1 MEHDAERQQ
10 LRWEPVGRQGPQL
23 PLFADA
29 AERVRHPEFAG
40 LEFIH
45 VRAKRIINQVPA
57 ASRVPFRYT
66 INVYRGCSHA
76 CVYCFARPTH
86 EYLNLDAGRD
96 FERVIVVKV
105 NAADAL
111 RTEIHPRRWS
121 GEHIAMG
128 TNTDPYQRAEGRYRL
143 TRGVLE
149 VLTEHANP
157 FSILT
162 KSSLVLRDLDLIRDA
177 HERTDVAIN
186 FSIGTLDDAVWRA
199 TEPGTPHPTSRV
211 EAVAALHEA
220 GIGAG
225 VLVAPVIPG
234 VSDAPEQLGAVV
246 AACVQAGARSIS
258 PIVLHLRPGVKEQFL
273 PWLETHRPDLVE
285 RYRRL
290 YPRSYAPK
298 REQARIADLVATL
311 IERHGGVAAS
321 PRRARRVAAR
331 PARNDAPLTTVGPSA
346 GPSPPPPTQLDL
358 GL

>member
-1 MEHDAERQQ
+1 M
-10 LRWEPVGRQGPQL
+10 GRQGPQL